1 MKDGDF
7 KRIEENVSGSVLVGE
22 PLANHT
28 TYKVGGR
35 AECLVCPD
43 SSEGA
48 GWIYSLAKK
57 ESIPLTVLGAGSNVI
72 APDAGIRGIVLK
84 LRNKSAPIEF
94 PGGNRIVA
102 DAGVSLIDLAR
113 AAAGNGLR
121 GFEPIAGI
129 PGTVGG
135 AVFMNAGTKE
145 GDTGSLLEEVEV
157 LSGNGKKRS
166 YSADELSFGYRTSA
180 FQKTDWLILRSVF
193 RLEKGSP
200 ELISECIEK
209 IFAER
214 QEKYPLDSP
223 NAGSVFK
230 RPPGDYAG
238 RLIEEAGC
246 KGLTV
251 GGASVS
257 TRHANFI
264 INAGGAT
271 ASDIVELISIMRRR
285 VYDMSGIY
293 LELENEI
300 LDPHTGI

>member
-1 MKDGDF
+1 MKDEAL
-7 KRIEENVSGSVLVGE
+7 RIISDNMDGAVLAGE
-22 PLANHT
+22 PLSCHT
-28 TYKVGGR
+28 TYKVGGK

-48 GWIYSLAKK
+48 AWIFGYAKK

-72 APDAGIRGIVLK
+72 APDAGIAGIVLK
-84 LRNKSAPIEF
+84 LQNQSARLDF
-94 PGGNRIVA
+94 PGNNMIVA
-102 DAGVSLIDLAR
+102 DAGVTLIELAR
-113 AAAGNGLR
+113 AAAEKGLR

-135 AVFMNAGTKE
+135 AIFMNAGTKD

-157 LSGNGKKRS
+157 VTGNGTKRS
-166 YSADELSFGYRTSA
+166 FSAEELSFGYRTSA
-180 FQKTDWLILRSVF
+180 FQKTDWLILRAIF
-193 RLEKGSP
+193 KLQEGSP
-200 ELISECIEK
+200 ASIREGIEK

-214 QEKYPLDSP
+214 QEKYPLDEP

-264 INAGGAT
+264 INIGGAT
-271 ASDIVELISIMRRR
+271 SSDIVELIAMMRRR
-285 VYDMSGIY
+285 VFEKSGVY

-300 LDPHTGI
+300 LDPLI

>member
-1 MKDGDF
+1 MKDEALKIISD
-7 KRIEENVSGSVLVGE
+7 NLDGSVLAGE

-28 TYKVGGR
+28 TYRVGGK
-35 AECLVCPD
+35 AECMVCPD

-48 GWIYSLAKK
+48 AWIFGYAKK
-57 ESIPLTVLGAGSNVI
+57 ESIPLTILGAGSNVI
-72 APDAGIRGIVLK
+72 APDAGIAGIVLK
-84 LRNKSAPIEF
+84 LQNRSARLDF
-94 PGGNRIVA
+94 PGNKMIAA
-102 DAGVSLIDLAR
+102 DTGVTLIDLAR
-113 AAAGNGLR
+113 AAAEKGLR

-135 AVFMNAGTKE
+135 AVFMNAGTKD

-157 LSGNGKKRS
+157 VTGNGRKRS
-166 YSADELSFGYRTSA
+166 FSADELSFGYRTSA
-180 FQKTDWLILRSVF
+180 FQKTDWLILRAIF
-193 RLEKGSP
+193 RLQEGSP
-200 ELISECIEK
+200 ESIREGIEK

-214 QEKYPLDSP
+214 QEKYPLDEP

-257 TRHANFI
+257 RQHANFI
-264 INAGGAT
+264 VNSGNAT
-271 ASDIVELISIMRRR
+271 ASDILELISTMRQR
-285 VYDMSGIY
+285 VYDMSGVY

-300 LDPHTGI
+300 LSSFR